1 VRQAT
6 EHPRRRTAVVA
17 AVLLA
22 GALGGC
28 ATDERRSRASP
39 APAPS
44 PSGPSSTTAALA
56 QLEETFDARLGVYAV
71 DTGSART
78 VEHRADERFP
88 YGSTFKAL
96 AAGAVLAQTSP
107 EELETVVQYSADEL
121 VEYSPVTE
129 QHVGTG
135 LTLGDIAVAAV
146 TRSDNTAA
154 NLLLDRL
161 GGPQGFED
169 ALRAIGDTVTDP
181 ARVEPELNE
190 GTPGD
195 VRDTSTPRALASSLE
210 AYALGDALDAQ
221 DRAVLE
227 GWLLANT
234 TGAELVRAGL
244 PADWEVGDKTGSAGY
259 GTRNDIAIVRPPGG
273 TPIVMAVLSTR
284 GAQDAEPDDA
294 LIAQAARVV
303 AAELAPPAQD
313 PS

>member
-1 VRQAT
+1 VTQAA
-6 EHPRRRTAVVA
+6 EQPSRGTAVAA

-22 GALGGC
+22 GALAGC
-28 ATDERRSRASP
+28 AADESRSRASP
-39 APAPS
+39 AAEPS
-44 PSGPSSTTAALA
+44 PSGPSSTTAAFA
-56 QLEETFDARLGVYAV
+56 QLEETFHARLGVYAV
-71 DTGSART
+71 DTGSAAT

-96 AAGAVLAQTSP
+96 AAGAVLAVTSP
-107 EELETVVQYSADEL
+107 EQRETVVRYSADDL
-121 VEYSPVTE
+121 VDYSPVTE
-129 QHVGTG
+129 QHAGTG
-135 LTLGDIAVAAV
+135 MTLNDIAVAAV

-190 GTPGD
+190 GRPGD
-195 VRDTSTPRALASSLE
+195 VRDTSTPRALTGSLQ
-210 AYALGDALDAQ
+210 AYALGDALDAP

-227 GWLLANT
+227 GWLRANT
-234 TGAELVRAGL
+234 TGTELIRAGL

-259 GTRNDIAIVRPPGG
+259 GTRNDIAVVRPPGG
-273 TPIVMAVLSTR
+273 APIVLAVLSTR
-284 GAQDAEPDDA
+284 EAEGAEHDDA

-303 AAELAPPAQD
+303 AAALAPPAQD